1 MFKML
6 FTFALGLLAL
16 QSPQVASAQ
25 NTPYEGTTPEEAA
38 QATAGSD
45 ENTIYLYN
53 VGHRKWLSRGGTWGT
68 EAVLS
73 DIPMEFTVSISN
85 VTEVYNSNNGEYYEN
100 GNKEEYQL
108 TDKQEVT
115 DITYLFHSTTQMEGS
130 NDANGYLTLMK
141 FNSTGGDADYTMG
154 NGSHDSLNF
163 FTDQVRSAFKLTR
176 VGDATQNIY
185 QISVPYNYY
194 YKNSSKVQSNM
205 YWYNEEK
212 VRGGVYYMVGMRN
225 PNSTSTED
233 TPGAINGF
241 IESEIPEGDLDK
253 WILVSKKELK
263 EFFEKVDAS
272 NTGLTP
278 AHFLMYDGD
287 FARKDNSVSNWK
299 TADEKDLNYNNKIK
313 VKPSEQKETYYVG
326 NGNDEGNSIQQETGA
341 YWTANIHGAQGEIY
355 QTVTAPRQGYYE
367 IRLQGFTSSD
377 KAAKLY
383 ASANAST
390 VDTKDVQTQYK
401 ENYLITYTPTDISYV
416 EASQYVN
423 PLSYTV
429 VRVYVPEANSPISFG
444 VKVEDG
450 DENTWTCFDNVQ
462 IYYCGDAAINI
473 ILDEAQ
479 TSADYLN
486 EQNTEDVR
494 QSKVNVYLHRSLNAG
509 KWNSLV
515 LPISL
520 SDSNIKEVFGSNTIY
535 SVFEGATHPEYPNR
549 IYFNQTTDGI
559 EANKLY
565 IIKPEKGEPT
575 DQPEVASSVNEAYKL
590 KGSYYTILAMSKQYG
605 GTTEDGTP
613 FFNAQVTGDAGNETY
628 TGERQVRF
636 VGTLV
641 ADEDGE
647 KTIPANSYVLAG
659 NNTANGAV
667 QGLWYYRTVETKT
680 KGFRG
685 WLQTESAEQA
695 KNMQFVINGV
705 LDDESNKTV
714 VTAITGTTATT
725 QAHAD
730 GVYNLN
736 GQLVRQGVSLEGL
749 SQGIYIVDGRKVVVK

>member
-25 NTPYEGTTPEEAA
+25 ITPYEGTTPEEAA

-53 VGHRKWLSRGGTWGT
+53 VGHQKWLSRGGTWGT

-73 DIPMEFTVSISN
+73 DIPMGFTVSKSN
-85 VTEVYNSNNGEYYEN
+85 VTEVYNSNNGN
-100 GNKEEYQL
+100 M
-108 TDKQEVT
+108 TDKQKVS
-115 DITYLFHSTTQMEGS
+115 DITYLFRSTTQMEGN

-141 FNSTGGDADYTMG
+141 FYSKDNSADYTMG
-154 NGSHDSLNF
+154 NGGNDSLNF
-163 FTDQVRSAFKLTR
+163 FTDQVRSAFRLTR

-194 YKNSSKVQSNM
+194 YKNSSKDQSDM

-233 TPGAINGF
+233 TPGTINGF

-253 WILVSKKELK
+253 WILVSQKEMKEL
-263 EFFEKVDAS
+263 FDKVDAS
-272 NTGLTP
+272 NTSPTP

-299 TADEKDLNYNNKIK
+299 TADGGNLNFDSEHNIG
-313 VKPSEQKETYYVG
+313 PSKQKETYYVG
-326 NGNDEGNSIQQETGA
+326 NGKNEKNSIQQTTGA
-341 YWTANIHGAQGEIY
+341 YWTANIHGAEGKIY

-390 VDTKDVQTQYK
+390 EDTKDVKTQYK
-401 ENYLITYTPTDISYV
+401 ENYLITYATTDTSYV

-423 PLSYTV
+423 TLSYTV
-429 VRVYVPEANSPISFG
+429 VRVYVPEANSPLSFG

-462 IYYCGDAAINI
+462 IYYCGDAQINI
-473 ILDEAQ
+473 IIDETQ
-479 TSADYLN
+479 TSVGYLN
-486 EQNTEDVR
+486 DQNTDDVR
-494 QSKVNVYLHRSLNAG
+494 KSKVNVYLHRSLNAG

-535 SVFEGATHPEYPNR
+535 SVFEGATHPEHPNR

-575 DQPEVASSVNEAYKL
+575 DQPEVASSVNEDYKL

-605 GTTEDGTP
+605 GTTEDGTL
-613 FFNAQVTGDAGNETY
+613 FFKAQITGDAGNETF

-641 ADEDGE
+641 ADEDGG

-695 KNMQFVINGV
+695 KDMQFVINGV

>member
-1 MFKML
+1 MYMRMFKML

-53 VGHRKWLSRGGTWGT
+53 VGHQKWLSRGGTWGT

-73 DIPMEFTVSISN
+73 DIPMGFTVSKSN
-85 VTEVYNSNNGEYYEN
+85 VTEVYNSNNGN
-100 GNKEEYQL
+100 M

-115 DITYLFHSTTQMEGS
+115 DITYLFHSTTQMEGN

-141 FNSTGGDADYTMG
+141 FYSKDNSADYTMG
-154 NGSHDSLNF
+154 NGGNDSLNF

-194 YKNSSKVQSNM
+194 YKNSSKDQSDM

-253 WILVSKKELK
+253 WILVSQKEMKEL
-263 EFFEKVDAS
+263 FDKVDAS
-272 NTGLTP
+272 NTSPTP

-299 TADEKDLNYNNKIK
+299 TADGGNLNFDNKHNIG
-313 VKPSEQKETYYVG
+313 PSKQKETYYVG
-326 NGNDEGNSIQQETGA
+326 NGKDEKGGIQQTTGA
-341 YWTANIHGAQGEIY
+341 YWTANIHGAEGKIY

-390 VDTKDVQTQYK
+390 EDTKDVKTQYK
-401 ENYLITYTPTDISYV
+401 ENYLITYATTDTSYV

-423 PLSYTV
+423 TLSYTV
-429 VRVYVPEANSPISFG
+429 VRVYVPEANSPLAFG

-462 IYYCGDAAINI
+462 IYYCGDAQINI
-473 ILDEAQ
+473 IIDETQ
-479 TSADYLN
+479 NSVEYLN
-486 EQNTEDVR
+486 KQNTDDVR
-494 QSKVNVYLHRSLNAG
+494 KSKVNVYLHRSLNAG

-535 SVFEGATHPEYPNR
+535 SVFEGATHPEHPNR

-575 DQPEVASSVNEAYKL
+575 DQPEVASSVNGAYKL

-605 GTTEDGTP
+605 GTTEDGTL
-613 FFNAQVTGDAGNETY
+613 FFKAQITGDAGNETF